1 LLKKGIALV
10 RGLSYISSN
19 KKRKVMSERKI
30 ISQIASS
37 NADFHPII
45 RESKLSIEDKLYLQ
59 DALVELFNNDFR
71 AMINDMLEH
80 AIEMEEYETAIV
92 IRDELDKVD
101 KNG

>member
-19 KKRKVMSERKI
+19 KKIKVMSERKI

-45 RESKLSIEDKLYLQ
+45 RDSKLAIDDKLYLQ
-59 DALVELFNNDFR
+59 DALDNIFKGDFQ
-71 AMINDMLEH
+71 AMIHDMLEH
-80 AIEMEEYETAIV
+80 ALEMEEYETAIV
-92 IRDELDKVD
+92 IRDELDKIN
-101 KNG
+101 KK

>member
-1 LLKKGIALV
+1 
-10 RGLSYISSN
+10 
-19 KKRKVMSERKI
+19 MSERKI

-59 DALVELFNNDFR
+59 DALVVLFNNDFR
-71 AMINDMLEH
+71 AMFNDMLEH
-80 AIEMEEYETAIV
+80 AIVMEEYETAIV

>member
-1 LLKKGIALV
+1 
-10 RGLSYISSN
+10 
-19 KKRKVMSERKI
+19 MSERKI
-30 ISQIASS
+30 ISQIAAS

-59 DALVELFNNDFR
+59 DALVKLFNNDFR

-92 IRDELDKVD
+92 IRDELDKID
-101 KNG
+101 KK

>member
-30 ISQIASS
+30 MSQIASS

-45 RESKLSIEDKLYLQ
+45 RDSKLSIEDKLYLQ
-59 DALVELFNNDFR
+59 EALVNLFKGDFR
-71 AMINDMLEH
+71 AMIDNMLEH
-80 AIEMEEYETAIV
+80 ALEMEEYETAIV
-92 IRDELDKVD
+92 IRDELDKID
-101 KNG
+101 KK

>member
-1 LLKKGIALV
+1 
-10 RGLSYISSN
+10 
-19 KKRKVMSERKI
+19 M
-30 ISQIASS
+30 SQIAAS

-59 DALVELFNNDFR
+59 DALVKLFNNDFR

>member
-1 LLKKGIALV
+1 
-10 RGLSYISSN
+10 
-19 KKRKVMSERKI
+19 MSERRI
-30 ISQIASS
+30 MSQIASS

-45 RESKLSIEDKLYLQ
+45 RDSKLSIEDKLYLQ
-59 DALVELFNNDFR
+59 DALVKLFNNDFR

>member
-1 LLKKGIALV
+1 
-10 RGLSYISSN
+10 
-19 KKRKVMSERKI
+19 MSERKI
-30 ISQIASS
+30 MSQIAAS

-59 DALVELFNNDFR
+59 DALVKLFNNDFR
-71 AMINDMLEH
+71 VMINDMLEH

>member
-1 LLKKGIALV
+1 M
-10 RGLSYISSN
+10 N
-19 KKRKVMSERKI
+19 ERKI
-30 ISQIASS
+30 MSQIASS

-45 RESKLSIEDKLYLQ
+45 RDSKLSIEDKLYLQ
-59 DALVELFNNDFR
+59 DALVNLFNNDFR

-92 IRDELDKVD
+92 IRDELCKID

>member
-1 LLKKGIALV
+1 
-10 RGLSYISSN
+10 
-19 KKRKVMSERKI
+19 MSERKI
-30 ISQIASS
+30 MSQIAAS

-59 DALVELFNNDFR
+59 DALVKLFNNDFR

-80 AIEMEEYETAIV
+80 AIEREEYETAIV
-92 IRDELDKVD
+92 IRDELFKVD

>member
-1 LLKKGIALV
+1 
-10 RGLSYISSN
+10 
-19 KKRKVMSERKI
+19 MSERKI
-30 ISQIASS
+30 ISQIAAS

-59 DALVELFNNDFR
+59 DALVKLFNNDFR
-71 AMINDMLEH
+71 AMIDDMLEH

-92 IRDELDKVD
+92 IRDELDKID

>member
-19 KKRKVMSERKI
+19 KKRKVMRKI
-30 ISQIASS
+30 KEMNYDS
-37 NADFHPII
+37 FHPII
-45 RESKLSIEDKLYLQ
+45 KESKLHIDDKIILQNALEDQ
-59 DALVELFNNDFR
+59 FNGDFK
-71 AMINDMLEH
+71 AMINDMLEY
-80 AIEMEEYETAIV
+80 AIEREEYETAIV

>member
-1 LLKKGIALV
+1 
-10 RGLSYISSN
+10 
-19 KKRKVMSERKI
+19 MSERKI
-30 ISQIASS
+30 MSQIAAS

-59 DALVELFNNDFR
+59 DALVKLFNNDFR

-92 IRDELDKVD
+92 IRDELDKID

>member
-1 LLKKGIALV
+1 
-10 RGLSYISSN
+10 
-19 KKRKVMSERKI
+19 MSERKI
-30 ISQIASS
+30 MSQIASS
-37 NADFHPII
+37 NTDFHPII
-45 RESKLSIEDKLYLQ
+45 RESKLSIDDKLYLQ
-59 DALVELFNNDFR
+59 DALVNIFNNDFR